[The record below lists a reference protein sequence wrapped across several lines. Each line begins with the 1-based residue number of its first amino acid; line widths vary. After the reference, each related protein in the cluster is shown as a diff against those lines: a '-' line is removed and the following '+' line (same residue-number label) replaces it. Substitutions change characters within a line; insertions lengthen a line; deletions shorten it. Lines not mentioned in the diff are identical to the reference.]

1 MSFQSRNR
9 FLTPPDFYVSP
20 TVPRPSLALRV
31 AFVWT
36 LWRQRTEMR
45 RRLAEMDA
53 RSLRDAGISPAAA
66 VYESGKPFWR
76 RMGCLR

>member
-36 LWRQRTEMR
+36 LWR
-45 RRLAEMDA
+45 RLAEMDA
-53 RSLRDAGISPAAA
+53 RSRRDAGISPAAA